1 MKRLQDKIAVITGAG
16 KGLGAATARLFARHG
31 ARVVVVDIDEAAA
44 VDVANQIEKDSGI
57 ARGVRADITVSK
69 DVEQVMDD
77 TVDLWKRIDVLVNN
91 AGIWVPGTVTDTS
104 EQDWDRLMSVNVNGA
119 YLCSRYA
126 VPHMQAA
133 GGGSIVCIAS
143 ASGVVGQ
150 MNQVAYNT
158 SKHAVVGLV
167 RCMALDHAVA
177 NIRVNAVCPGVIRT
191 PMLDV
196 QSEEQLEAM
205 RGMHPINRIAEPEE
219 IAETVLHLAG
229 DESSFTTGCVYL
241 VDGGMTAR

>member
-1 MKRLQDKIAVITGAG
+1 MKRLQNKVAIITGAG
-16 KGLGAATARLFARHG
+16 QGLGAATARLFARHG
-31 ARVVVVDIDEAAA
+31 ARIVVADINESAAA
-44 VDVANQIEKDSGI
+44 VVADQIEKDAGS
-57 ARGVRADITVSK
+57 ARGVRVDITAAE
-69 DVEQVMDD
+69 DVHRLMDD
-77 TVDLWKRIDVLVNN
+77 TVDLWGRLDVLVNN
-91 AGIWVPGTVTDTS
+91 AGIWVPGAVTDTQ
-104 EQDWDRLMSVNVNGA
+104 ELDWDRVMSVNVKGA

-126 VPHMQAA
+126 VPLMQAA

-150 MNQVAYNT
+150 LNQVAYNT

-167 RCMALDHAVA
+167 RCMALDHAEA

-191 PMLDV
+191 PMLDG
-196 QSEEQLEAM
+196 QPEEQLEAM

-219 IAETVLHLAG
+219 IAEAVLHLAG

>member
-1 MKRLQDKIAVITGAG
+1 MKRLQDKTAVITGAG

-31 ARVVVVDIDEAAA
+31 ARVVIVDIDEAAA
-44 VDVANQIEKDSGI
+44 VDVADQIEKDSGI
-57 ARGVRADITVSK
+57 ARGVRADITIAR
-69 DVEQVMDD
+69 DVQQVMDD
-77 TVDLWKRIDVLVNN
+77 TIDLWERIDVLVNN
-91 AGIWVPGTVTDTS
+91 AGIWIPGTVTDTS

-150 MNQVAYNT
+150 MNQIAYNT

-167 RCMALDHAVA
+167 RCMALDHAEA

-219 IAETVLHLAG
+219 IAETVLHLSG